1 MGILGSGW
9 NQVQVCLYKCV
20 SKGNIQKPV
29 YSFIGSPHVHS
40 PKEPRVSQWRPWN
53 LRNEE
58 RLRCFRNGWMPGK
71 PNIIPKRSKIVGVK
85 CYRNWSILGHKKSSE
100 TLRVLGVN
108 LETQELLIFVLG
120 GVLPEAP
127 GMKIRHWKC
136 KSLKLKLLICR
147 YKRSNQL
154 AKLHRN
160 QSKVRSEQIVP
171 HSQNLEKSGY

>member
-1 MGILGSGW
+1 MYVYDIILMFQTELGVCVYRHIICHTQYIFLKEYSSPLGPRMGILGSGW

-108 LETQELLIFVLG
+108 LETQELLIFFWG
-120 GVLPEAP
+120 GGTSRGSWYENQA
-127 GMKIRHWKC
+127 
-136 KSLKLKLLICR
+136 LK
-147 YKRSNQL
+147 
-154 AKLHRN
+154 
-160 QSKVRSEQIVP
+160 V
-171 HSQNLEKSGY
+171 